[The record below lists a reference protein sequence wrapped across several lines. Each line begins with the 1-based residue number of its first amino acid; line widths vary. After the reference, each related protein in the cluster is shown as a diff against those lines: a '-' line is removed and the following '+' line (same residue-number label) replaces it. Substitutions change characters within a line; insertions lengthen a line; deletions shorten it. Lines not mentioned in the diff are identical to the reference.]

1 MNNPSNV
8 VVGLD
13 PDTTDIIVAFEGT
26 HNPKELINE
35 LTHFVL
41 VDYTPHSLPGAQV
54 DTFFI
59 QAYNDGREKI
69 INAVTEL
76 YKTAGQRVLVTG
88 HSLGGAIA
96 ALAALDIVLSK
107 AAPTEVGRGNG
118 DRVAPAV
125 CTAVWFSFRITHF
138 RT

>member
-107 AAPTEVGRGNG
+107 AAPTEDVYLYTIGEPRVGNPTF
-118 DRVAPAV
+118 A
-125 CTAVWFSFRITHF
+125 
-138 RT
+138 